1 MHVTGSAANGEIAGR
16 QRVAN
21 RPAMNTKKVRLDVLV
36 VARGLATSREQAQRL
51 IMAGEVAVDGVRQDK
66 PGRIVAHDANITVRA
81 PLPYVSRGG
90 LKLAAALDAFALD
103 VTGLVAV
110 DVGASTGGFTD
121 CLLQRGAAR
130 VYAIDVGYGQLA
142 WKLQSDPRV
151 VVLDRTNVRHL
162 EALPDGVR
170 ADLAVID
177 ASFISLTLVL
187 PATLRLIQPD
197 GQVIALIKPQFEA
210 GAEQV
215 GKGGVVRDP
224 KVHRRVLVD
233 TCALAATLGLT
244 VAGLTVSP
252 APGPA
257 GNIEFLLWLTHS
269 STRTVDLVQA
279 IDAALEQ
286 ARHLRSSAT

>member
-1 MHVTGSAANGEIAGR
+1 MSE
-16 QRVAN
+16 
-21 RPAMNTKKVRLDVLV
+21 KKERLDLLL

-51 IMAGEVAVDGVRQDK
+51 IMAGEVEVNGVRHDK
-66 PGRIVAHDANITVRA
+66 PGRSVAQDAAITVRA

-103 VTGLVAV
+103 VTGLLAA

-162 EALPDGVR
+162 EALPDGVL

-187 PATLRLIQPD
+187 PATLRLLKPD

-210 GAEQV
+210 GADQV

-224 KVHRRVLVD
+224 KVHRRVLAE
-233 TCALAATLGLT
+233 TCALAASLALT

-257 GNIEFLLWLTHS
+257 GNIEFLIWLRRS
-269 STRTVDLVQA
+269 QSDAPPSDPERL
-279 IDAALEQ
+279 IDAALSAAQ
-286 ARHLRSSAT
+286 QLRRREG